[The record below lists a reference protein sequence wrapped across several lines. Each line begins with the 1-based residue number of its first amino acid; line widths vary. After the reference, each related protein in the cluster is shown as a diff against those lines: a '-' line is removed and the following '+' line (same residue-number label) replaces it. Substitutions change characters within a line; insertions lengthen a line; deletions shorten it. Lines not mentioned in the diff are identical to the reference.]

1 MSQRGAGLRRVI
13 GLVAVL
19 SAAVILGCM
28 DRSMTGPTLIGTADS
43 LQVSSGN
50 NQNGIVSTALSTP
63 LTVQVRTATGA
74 AVAGT
79 SVTFSVATGG
89 GSVSPAV
96 VATDASGRAQTSWT
110 LGANAGQQTVVATAG
125 AKVITLTATGVVS
138 GTTGG
143 TTGGTTVGSL
153 RAAQVVLSAGNGQSG
168 SIGQPLGAN
177 VVVKVLDSLGNAV
190 SGTTVTFA
198 QGASNGTGASA
209 SPTSIKSDAAGL
221 ATTQWTLGSKVGQ
234 QTLTATIAGLTPVTV
249 QATGTISSSGAAIV
263 DNGNS
268 QVAGSGAI
276 LPTFLRVLVLDQA
289 GNPALGARVS
299 WAVASGGGAIS
310 KSSGTTSAAGLDSA
324 KWTLGSSIGAQT
336 VTATVTGVGSVTFAA
351 TATTVSGTPSTL
363 RIISGEGQSGQSAQT
378 LNLPLI
384 VEVRDAGGNVLSGVT
399 VGFTQAATNA
409 DALTSPSPA
418 VTGVDGRASVTW
430 RLGSNT
436 GTTAQTDSVTASL
449 TGFTAIA
456 GVVFHA
462 SVRPAFRIRM
472 VNILDTLQTD
482 TTGATLRDTLVVQ
495 VFDPVTNLGVQG
507 VSISWAT
514 QASSSVDG
522 FAINSVD
529 TTDNTGLAKNRWVLR
544 GSDGAAI
551 PSSAVAKRMVATV
564 AGIGQVEFKAHVY
577 PGALRTITTNV
588 SSSAAITAG
597 NAVTWCATGKDV
609 TGNVVDSVTLT
620 FAGSGGGASVSSSV
634 LSTYNAATC
643 ITSAITAA
651 GSWGF
656 TVSGT
661 VQVRPYAQSSAVT
674 AVASGTVVVS
684 PAAAAVMTKAAGD
697 AQTGVR
703 SAILPT
709 PLKVLVKDSFGNLV
723 PSQAVAFA
731 VVGGG
736 GLLSAGAA
744 PAATATVTTGADGTA
759 SVTLILG
766 GAAGTNTIVATAGGG
781 TVIFTATGT
790 P

>member
-1 MSQRGAGLRRVI
+1 MV
-13 GLVAVL
+13 
-19 SAAVILGCM
+19 
-28 DRSMTGPTLIGTADS
+28 
-43 LQVSSGN
+43 
-50 NQNGIVSTALSTP
+50 
-63 LTVQVRTATGA
+63 
-74 AVAGT
+74 
-79 SVTFSVATGG
+79 
-89 GSVSPAV
+89 
-96 VATDASGRAQTSWT
+96 
-110 LGANAGQQTVVATAG
+110 
-125 AKVITLTATGVVS
+125 
-138 GTTGG
+138 
-143 TTGGTTVGSL
+143 
-153 RAAQVVLSAGNGQSG
+153 
-168 SIGQPLGAN
+168 
-177 VVVKVLDSLGNAV
+177 
-190 SGTTVTFA
+190 
-198 QGASNGTGASA
+198 
-209 SPTSIKSDAAGL
+209 
-221 ATTQWTLGSKVGQ
+221 
-234 QTLTATIAGLTPVTV
+234 
-249 QATGTISSSGAAIV
+249 
-263 DNGNS
+263 
-268 QVAGSGAI
+268 
-276 LPTFLRVLVLDQA
+276 
-289 GNPALGARVS
+289 
-299 WAVASGGGAIS
+299 
-310 KSSGTTSAAGLDSA
+310 
-324 KWTLGSSIGAQT
+324 
-336 VTATVTGVGSVTFAA
+336 
-351 TATTVSGTPSTL
+351 
-363 RIISGEGQSGQSAQT
+363 
-378 LNLPLI
+378 

-449 TGFTAIA
+449 TGFSAIA
-456 GVVFHA
+456 GVIFHA

-507 VSISWAT
+507 ISISWAT

-544 GSDGAAI
+544 GTDGAAI

-597 NAVTWCATGKDV
+597 NAVTWCATAKDV
-609 TGNVVDSVTLT
+609 TGNVIDSVTFT
-620 FAGSGGGASVSSSV
+620 FAGSGGGASVSFAAP
-634 LSTYNAATC
+634 STYNAATC
-643 ITSAITAA
+643 LTTTITAA

-661 VQVRPYAQSSAVT
+661 VQVRPYALSSAVA

-709 PLKVLVKDSFGNLV
+709 PLKVLVKDSYGNIV

-744 PAATATVTTGADGTA
+744 PAATAT
-759 SVTLILG
+759 
-766 GAAGTNTIVATAGGG
+766 
-781 TVIFTATGT
+781 
-790 P
+790 